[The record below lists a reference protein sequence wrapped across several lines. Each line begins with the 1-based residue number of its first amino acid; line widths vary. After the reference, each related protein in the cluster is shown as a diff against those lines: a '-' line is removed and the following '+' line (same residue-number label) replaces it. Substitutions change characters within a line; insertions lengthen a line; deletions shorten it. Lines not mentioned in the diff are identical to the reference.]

1 MRSWLVGLAALTG
14 AALITA
20 PAVAQTVI
28 VGPGGGV
35 GVGVGAG
42 YGPGFYDDDDD
53 TSYYGPGYTPPPYAY
68 WGPPRAVT
76 TPAPGQSY
84 YGPPPSAG
92 YSYYNAPSAARAGE
106 LVREAVP
113 GECGTF
119 MYYSNGRCLDARN
132 K

>member
-35 GVGVGAG
+35 GVGLG
-42 YGPGFYDDDDD
+42 YGPGFYDDGDDV
-53 TSYYGPGYTPPPYAY
+53 SYYGPGYTPPPYAY

-76 TPAPGQSY
+76 TPPPGQRY
-84 YGPPPSAG
+84 YGPPRSPG
-92 YSYYNAPSAARAGE
+92 YVYYNAPSAAAPPGE
-106 LVREAVP
+106 IARQAAP

-119 MYYSNGRCLDARN
+119 MYYSNGQCLDARN

>member
-35 GVGVGAG
+35 GVGVGV
-42 YGPGFYDDDDD
+42 GPGFYDDDDD
-53 TSYYGPGYTPPPYAY
+53 VSYYGPGYTPPPYAY

-76 TPAPGQSY
+76 TPAPAPGPSY
-84 YGPPPSAG
+84 YGPAPGAG
-92 YSYYNAPSAARAGE
+92 YVYYNAPSAAP
-106 LVREAVP
+106 REAAPAAVP
-113 GECGTF
+113 GESVTF
-119 MYYSNGRCLDARN
+119 MYLSIRRCLDARN